1 MSLVTL
7 KEILSESIEKKYAV
21 GAFNAIGPIPVYA
34 ESILSAAEKKG
45 VPVILQ
51 IVEPTFDD
59 PHCDAYFHY
68 LKNRCSASTVPVCLQ
83 LDHGTCY
90 EVTMKAIHYG
100 CTSVM
105 LDASA
110 LPLEENIAMTRK
122 VVEAAHAAGVSV
134 EAEIGHVG
142 GSGPEGNLKGN
153 DIDTSAFTSVEDAK
167 YFYEQ
172 TKVDALAIA
181 FGTVHGIYKGEP
193 HLDLERLAAV
203 RKELEVPLVMHGGS
217 GMDAEK
223 YRQAIENGI
232 NKINFYT
239 GMAVAGE
246 KAVKKMLDDAGGE
259 LVPFEYVLDAA
270 QDAIQAVVEEHLDIF
285 GTQPLEGNKK

>member
-7 KEILSESIEKKYAV
+7 QKILSESIAKKYAV
-21 GAFNAIGPIPVYA
+21 GAFNAIGPVALYTEA
-34 ESILSAAEKKG
+34 ILSAAEKKE
-45 VPVILQ
+45 VPIILQ
-51 IVEPTFDD
+51 VVEPMFAD

-68 LKNRCSASTVPVCLQ
+68 LNNRLSASSVPVCLH
-83 LDHGTCY
+83 LDHGSSF
-90 EVTMKAIHYG
+90 EVIMKGIHYG
-100 CTSVM
+100 CTGVM

-110 LPLEENIAMTRK
+110 KPLDENIAMTKK

-153 DIDTSAFTSVEDAK
+153 WIDESAFTSAADAK

-172 TKVDALAIA
+172 TGVDALAIA

-193 HLDLERLAAV
+193 KLDLERLSAI
-203 RKELEVPLVMHGGS
+203 REVIDIPIVMHGGS

-223 YRQAIENGI
+223 YREAIEHGC

-239 GMAVAGE
+239 GMAMAGE
-246 KAVKKMLDDAGGE
+246 QVMKDMFDKANGELIPFEFMLDG
-259 LVPFEYVLDAA
+259 A
-270 QDAIQAVVEEHLDIF
+270 QNAIQEVVEHHLDIF
-285 GTQPLEGNKK
+285 GTCPLEK

>member
-7 KEILSESIEKKYAV
+7 QKILSESIEKKYAV
-21 GAFNAIGPIPVYA
+21 GAFNAIGPVAIYA
-34 ESILSAAEKKG
+34 EGILSAAEKKG

-51 IVEPTFDD
+51 IVEPMFAD
-59 PHCDAYFHY
+59 PHCDAYFQY
-68 LKNRCSASTVPVCLQ
+68 LYNRCKSSSVPVCLH
-83 LDHGTCY
+83 LDHGSSY
-90 EVTMKAIHYG
+90 DVVMKGIHYG
-100 CTSVM
+100 CTGVM

-110 LPLEENIAMTRK
+110 EPLEKNIEMTRK
-122 VVEAAHAAGVSV
+122 VVEAAHAAGISV

-153 DIDTSAFTSVEDAK
+153 DIDEAAFTSVKDAK

-172 TKVDALAIA
+172 TGVDALAVA

-193 HLDLERLAAV
+193 KLDLERLSAI
-203 RKELEVPLVMHGGS
+203 REVIDIPIVMHGGS

-223 YRQAIENGI
+223 YRAAIEHGC

-239 GMAVAGE
+239 GMAMEGE
-246 KAVKKMLDDAGGE
+246 RAVKKMFDKANGE
-259 LVPFEYVLDAA
+259 LIPFEFMLDAA
-270 QDAIQAVVEEHLDIF
+270 QDAIQTVVEQHLDIF
-285 GTQPLEGNKK
+285 GTRPLGNN